1 MQIVRIASAVNCLKV
16 KADTWVANVRFGCE
30 LDVCMKVICFVLTAV
45 AVLGCVGHVAH
56 AELPDGAAHVVTFP
70 KSPFG
75 APLVKPIKPRGS
87 FTTSIGFSDLTSVG
101 YQPVEIV
108 FTSPFPTAADLR
120 LNYRIVNTLETQT
133 PDDNRLSVNLPV
145 FVPQGTKTT
154 KWVRYLPKWMMGT
167 GYEITV
173 SQDGVALPGFFGSV
187 GFTADARDLGR
198 YLRWDQ
204 QAATELTVDL
214 LLITPADLS
223 QADAAAMNSMRL
235 PWLFE
240 VTRPWVAKRRSAG
253 LAAFAPSALS
263 CGTGNLP
270 KDWRGYQRWDFIV
283 LTKAAI
289 ADLRPRTAEWNALLV
304 WALCGGTLVVWDV
317 ESQAELEV
325 LLDRNPTNHS
335 DLGFDEIRSLG
346 FSQDDFFRAGI
357 KLLGSGKL
365 QRRSTILRNA
375 NAKVPAASVRVA
387 PRFYGVALG
396 AGKAIAVSGI
406 EALDFKTPVS
416 GSTVNVNLNGAG
428 LLNRSKW
435 DFYLKLMGKDAS
447 PILRRGTEP
456 ILGNAG
462 FKKWLI
468 PGVAQPPVYVLVSFL
483 VIFVVLV
490 GPVAYR
496 RTTRSGRGHLMFV
509 VAPLLALVTTVSM
522 FAYGIA
528 ADGFSTLGRIRQITW
543 VDGATGDG
551 SERIRETYFAP
562 ISPRAG
568 LAFPADAEVFSVRRP
583 GFSSWESRH
592 NAVDQILGSVTI
604 NDENQRFS
612 SSFIPAREQKQFV
625 SQRPRLDVG
634 RLSISRID
642 GDVKESKWQATNEF
656 RFRINDAVVR
666 DRQGAYWRVENIEPG
681 QLQVAVALPEADA
694 RKLMGKFYLDHNPV
708 AANGSRGRRGGAW
721 SGGVVDLM
729 AELNMKLSGGTR
741 LTEGKFESTLRE
753 SLQLNNEL
761 PLGFFVAMCEVTE
774 DAKAIEGCKIENSV
788 HYVIGT
794 LP

>member
-1 MQIVRIASAVNCLKV
+1 MQIFRIASAVNCFKV
-16 KADTWVANVRFGCE
+16 KADTWVARVRFGCE
-30 LDVCMKVICFVLTAV
+30 LDVCMRVVCFLLTAV
-45 AVLGCVGHVAH
+45 VGLGCLGHVAH
-56 AELPDGAAHVVTFP
+56 AELPDGAAHVVTLP
-70 KSPFG
+70 KSSRG
-75 APLVKPIKPRGS
+75 APLVKPRGS

-120 LNYRIVNTLETQT
+120 LNYRIINTRESQT
-133 PDDNRLSVNLPV
+133 PDDNCLSVNLPI

-167 GYEITV
+167 GYEIIV
-173 SQDGVALPGFFGSV
+173 SRDGVALPGFSGSV
-187 GFTADARDLGR
+187 GFTADARELGR
-198 YLRWDQ
+198 YLRWEQ
-204 QAATELTVDL
+204 QAGTELTVDL

-223 QADAAAMNSMRL
+223 QADATAMNSMGL
-235 PWLFE
+235 PWFFE
-240 VTRPWVAKRRSAG
+240 VTRPWAAKRRSGG
-253 LAAFAPSALS
+253 LGAFAPSALS

-289 ADLRPRTAEWNALLV
+289 ADIKPSTAEWNALLG

-317 ESQAELEV
+317 ESQAELEG
-325 LLDRNPTNHS
+325 LLDRAPTNQS
-335 DLGFDEIRSLG
+335 DLVFEEIRSLG
-346 FSQDDFFRAGI
+346 FSQDDFLRAGI
-357 KLLGSGKL
+357 ELLGSGKL
-365 QRRSTILRNA
+365 QRRSTIIRSDNSS
-375 NAKVPAASVRVA
+375 VSAASVRVA
-387 PRFYGVALG
+387 PRFHGVALG
-396 AGKAIAVSGI
+396 AGKAIAVSGV
-406 EALDFKTPVS
+406 EALDLKTPVS
-416 GSTVNVNLNGAG
+416 GSTVNVNLNAAG

-435 DFYLKLMGKDAS
+435 DFYLKLMGKDVS
-447 PILRRGTEP
+447 PILRRGAEP
-456 ILGNAG
+456 ILGNAE

-483 VIFVVLV
+483 AIFVVLV

-543 VDGATGDG
+543 VDGATGAA

-568 LAFPADAEVFSVRRP
+568 LSFPADAEVFSVRRP
-583 GFSSWESRH
+583 DFSPWELRH
-592 NAVDQILGSVTI
+592 NTGDQILGSVTI
-604 NDENQRFS
+604 NDETQRFS
-612 SSFIPAREQKQFV
+612 SSFVPAREQKQFV

-634 RLSISRID
+634 RLSIARIG
-642 GDVKESKWQATNEF
+642 GDVKESKWQVTNEF

-666 DRQGAYWRVENIEPG
+666 DRQGAYWRIENIEPG
-681 QLQVAVALPEADA
+681 QLQVAVALPAADA
-694 RKLMGKFYLDHNPV
+694 RQLMGKFYLDHNPV
-708 AANGSRGRRGGAW
+708 AANGSRGRRGGGW
-721 SGGVVDLM
+721 TGGVVDLT
-729 AELNMKLSGGTR
+729 AELNMKLYGGTR
-741 LTEGKFESTLRE
+741 LIEGRFESSLRE

-774 DAKAIEGCKIENSV
+774 DATAIEGCKIENSV

>member
-1 MQIVRIASAVNCLKV
+1 MQIFRIASTVNCLKV
-16 KADTWVANVRFGCE
+16 KADTWVARVRFGCD
-30 LDVCMKVICFVLTAV
+30 LDVCMRVVCVVLTAV
-45 AVLGCVGHVAH
+45 VGLGCLGHIAL
-56 AELPDGAAHVVTFP
+56 AELPDGAAHVVTLP
-70 KSPFG
+70 KPSRG
-75 APLVKPIKPRGS
+75 APLVNPRGS

-120 LNYRIVNTLETQT
+120 LNYRIINTRESQT
-133 PDDNRLSVNLPV
+133 PDDNRLSVNLPI
-145 FVPQGTKTT
+145 FVPQGTRTT
-154 KWVRYLPKWMMGT
+154 RWVRYLPKWMMGT
-167 GYEITV
+167 GYEIMV
-173 SQDGVALPGFFGSV
+173 SQDGVALPGFSGSV
-187 GFTADARDLGR
+187 GFTADARELGR
-198 YLRWDQ
+198 YLRWQQ

-223 QADAAAMNSMRL
+223 QADATAMNSMRL
-235 PWLFE
+235 GCFFE
-240 VTRPWVAKRRSAG
+240 VTRPWAAQRRSGG
-253 LAAFAPSALS
+253 LGVYAPSAFS

-289 ADLRPRTAEWNALLV
+289 ADIKPRTAEWNALLG

-325 LLDRNPTNHS
+325 LLDRTPTNQS
-335 DLGFDEIRSLG
+335 DLVFDEIRSLG
-346 FSQDDFFRAGI
+346 FTQDDFSRAGI
-357 KLLGSGKL
+357 ELLGSGKL
-365 QRRSTILRNA
+365 QRRSTLIRSENSSVSA
-375 NAKVPAASVRVA
+375 DSVRVA

-406 EALDFKTPVS
+406 EALDFKTPVA

-435 DFYLKLMGKDAS
+435 DFYLKLMGKDVS
-447 PILRRGTEP
+447 PILRRGAEP
-456 ILGNAG
+456 ILGNAE

-483 VIFVVLV
+483 AIFVVLV

-543 VDGATGDG
+543 VDGATGAA

-568 LAFPADAEVFSVRRP
+568 LSFPADAEVFSVRRP
-583 GFSSWESRH
+583 DFGPWESRH
-592 NAVDQILGSVTI
+592 NTVDQILGSVTI
-604 NDENQRFS
+604 NDVNQRFS
-612 SSFIPAREQKQFV
+612 SSFVPSREQKQFV

-634 RLSISRID
+634 RLSIARID
-642 GDVKESKWQATNEF
+642 GDVEESKWQVTNEF

-666 DRQGAYWRVENIEPG
+666 DRQGAYWRVENVGPG
-681 QLQVAVALPEADA
+681 QLQVAVALPAADA

-708 AANGSRGRRGGAW
+708 AATGSRGRRGGGW
-721 SGGVVDLM
+721 LGGVVDLT
-729 AELNMKLSGGTR
+729 AELNMELHGGTR
-741 LTEGKFESTLRE
+741 SPEGKFESSLRE

-774 DAKAIEGCKIENSV
+774 DATAIEGCKIENSV

>member
-1 MQIVRIASAVNCLKV
+1 M
-16 KADTWVANVRFGCE
+16 
-30 LDVCMKVICFVLTAV
+30 
-45 AVLGCVGHVAH
+45 
-56 AELPDGAAHVVTFP
+56 
-70 KSPFG
+70 
-75 APLVKPIKPRGS
+75 
-87 FTTSIGFSDLTSVG
+87 
-101 YQPVEIV
+101 
-108 FTSPFPTAADLR
+108 
-120 LNYRIVNTLETQT
+120 
-133 PDDNRLSVNLPV
+133 
-145 FVPQGTKTT
+145 
-154 KWVRYLPKWMMGT
+154 
-167 GYEITV
+167 
-173 SQDGVALPGFFGSV
+173 
-187 GFTADARDLGR
+187 
-198 YLRWDQ
+198 
-204 QAATELTVDL
+204 
-214 LLITPADLS
+214 
-223 QADAAAMNSMRL
+223 
-235 PWLFE
+235 
-240 VTRPWVAKRRSAG
+240 
-253 LAAFAPSALS
+253 
-263 CGTGNLP
+263 P

-289 ADLRPRTAEWNALLV
+289 ADLRPRTAEWNALLG

-325 LLDRNPTNHS
+325 LLDRTPTNHS

-435 DFYLKLMGKDAS
+435 DFYLKLMGKDVS

-456 ILGNAG
+456 ILGNAE

-666 DRQGAYWRVENIEPG
+666 DRQGAYWRVENIDPG